1 MDDAA
6 IFICFLCFMVILG
19 AITGTVAHF
28 KGRNVLGWSALG
40 FVCGLSG
47 LLGIVPVIVIACM
60 PNVKEQA
67 ARDAH
72 VAEENRRLRE
82 QLRQE
87 RIKSESFRQHAAARL
102 DAHDQ
107 HLGLDTRALEPG
119 LGAGTQAAQLDS
131 GPANPGEAPD
141 TPRWY
146 YGLRGQTIGPVKA
159 SEIMTL
165 IRDLVVTRQ
174 TLVWCEDLADWK
186 AAGEVADFAAQFA

>member
-1 MDDAA
+1 MCA
-6 IFICFLCFMVILG
+6 CFLNLIFA
-19 AITGTVAHF
+19 AITGVVAHN
-28 KGRNVLGWSALG
+28 KGRNVLGWTL
-40 FVCGLSG
+40 LG
-47 LLGIVPVIVIACM
+47 LLGWVPLVIVACL
-60 PNVKEQA
+60 PNLTEQA

-107 HLGLDTRALEPG
+107 HLGLDTRALAPG
-119 LGAGTQAAQLDS
+119 LGAGTQAAQLDA
-131 GPANPGEAPD
+131 GQAAPAEAPD

-159 SEIMTL
+159 SEILAL
-165 IRDLVVTRQ
+165 IRNLVVTRQ